1 MTEHMVV
8 ILSSLGASRNSFS
21 FSLDR
26 EIKKKITKYEN
37 TALPPLIARKPFIL
51 WKFQRASFKS
61 TANSPLFFKEQSGS
75 SEQQKTAI
83 LTCPCPCPKYS
94 ALYRWWTGQ
103 GRSLPLWKAEKAH
116 FPHLHFRA
124 AFLLLSSCQSQAHK
138 YCRLSHRGAG
148 KRRHMLQLPN
158 AMQHASNRK
167 DFIAKHQKFNCQ
179 AVSGPSTP
187 TYTHT
192 LLDKV

>member
-26 EIKKKITKYEN
+26 EIEKKSLNMKT
-37 TALPPLIARKPFIL
+37 LHCSPLEPG
-51 WKFQRASFKS
+51 
-61 TANSPLFFKEQSGS
+61 SPLFCGNPSVHPSKVRQTHLCSLRNRAVL
-75 SEQQKTAI
+75 QNNKKPAI
-83 LTCPCPCPKYS
+83 LTCPCPCPCPKYS
-94 ALYRWWTGQ
+94 ALYWWWTGQ
-103 GRSLPLWKAEKAH
+103 DRSLPLWKAEKAH

-138 YCRLSHRGAG
+138 YCRLSHMGAG

-192 LLDKV
+192 PG